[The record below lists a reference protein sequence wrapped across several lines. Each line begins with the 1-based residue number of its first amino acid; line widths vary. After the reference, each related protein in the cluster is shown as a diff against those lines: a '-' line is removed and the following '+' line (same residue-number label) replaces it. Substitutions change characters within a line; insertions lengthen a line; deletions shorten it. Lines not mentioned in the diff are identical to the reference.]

1 MGPVR
6 HFAGRGILVNGVIM
20 DIQPIGSALLQS
32 AQLASQTIA
41 STSTRPV
48 ATPDRAV
55 DPSPQPSAEQ
65 LTQAVAGINQ
75 VMQKLAPGL
84 EFSIDQES
92 NRTIVKVVDQQ
103 TKELI
108 RQMPSAETLEI
119 AKALDRVQGLLIS
132 LRA

>member
-1 MGPVR
+1 
-6 HFAGRGILVNGVIM
+6 M
-20 DIQPIGSALLQS
+20 DIKPIGNAVEQNYELRN
-32 AQLASQTIA
+32 QTIA
-41 STSTRPV
+41 
-48 ATPDRAV
+48 ATGTAPAAASSAAAQPDI
-55 DPSPQPSAEQ
+55 PQPTSAQ
-65 LTQAVAGINQ
+65 LTQAVASINQ
-75 VMQKLAPGL
+75 TLQKLAPGL

>member
-1 MGPVR
+1 MNIQSLGPAVLQTGASPDQRSVR
-6 HFAGRGILVNGVIM
+6 VEPAA
-20 DIQPIGSALLQS
+20 SA
-32 AQLASQTIA
+32 AAPA
-41 STSTRPV
+41 P
-48 ATPDRAV
+48 AAV
-55 DPSPQPSAEQ
+55 SESPAE
-65 LTQAVAGINQ
+65 LSKAVASINQ
-75 VMQKLAPGL
+75 TLQKLAPGL

>member
-1 MGPVR
+1 MNV
-6 HFAGRGILVNGVIM
+6 
-20 DIQPIGSALLQS
+20 QPSVQLAAQAAQASGQTNAATQSAL
-32 AQLASQTIA
+32 
-41 STSTRPV
+41 PV
-48 ATPDRAV
+48 ALQPTQKALV
-55 DPSPQPSAEQ
+55 AQAAEPSTEQ
-65 LTQAVAGINQ
+65 LSQAVASINATI
-75 VMQKLAPGL
+75 QKLSPGL

-92 NRTIVKVVDQQ
+92 NRTIVRIVDQQ